1 MTEGLAFEPEDE
13 IREGLAA
20 AERGETEDLGSFA
33 QYADDPGWLVTDPD
47 GNVVASGGQTV
58 TEASADAG
66 EDPA

>member
-13 IREGLAA
+13 
-20 AERGETEDLGSFA
+20 
-33 QYADDPGWLVTDPD
+33 GWRVLDPD
-47 GNVVASGGQTV
+47 GNVIASGGQTV